1 MLKDLNKNNNLAV
14 TYVNYSYDVNLN
26 FETIQM
32 INYKR
37 WKEISKMEDIKKLSQ
52 MLKTIN
58 EVKSKP
64 KYSYLEK
71 DGIKILN
78 LDFDMTV
85 LVCSEVLQGIRTR
98 VTDIKKF
105 DDETFVTE
113 FKSCLTGRFAHINP
127 NQFTPE
133 QQKGVFYRSYKYY
146 IKLLLT
152 LADMKS
158 GKIAKGN
165 WNIVRIHQSIFN
177 IERDLLGV

>member
-1 MLKDLNKNNNLAV
+1 
-14 TYVNYSYDVNLN
+14 
-26 FETIQM
+26 M
-32 INYKR
+32 INYKP
-37 WKEISKMEDIKKLSQ
+37 WKDISKMEDIKKLSQ

-71 DGIKILN
+71 DGIKILF

-85 LVCSEVLQGIRTR
+85 LVCSEVLEGIRTR
-98 VTDIKKF
+98 VTDTKKF

-113 FKSCLTGRFAHINP
+113 FKSCLTGRFAHTNP

-133 QQKGVFYRSYKYY
+133 QQKGVYYRSYKFY
-146 IKLLLT
+146 INLLST

-158 GKIAKGN
+158 GKIATKEIG
-165 WNIVRIHQSIFN
+165 I
-177 IERDLLGV
+177 L